1 MEITSVKT
9 NKSNLV
15 KLKLICPYKDIYIC
29 RASIFSMLIDD
40 YFKSNYCCSDN
51 FDNCPIFL
59 AKLLRG

>member
-1 MEITSVKT
+1 MEIALLKKD
-9 NKSNLV
+9 KSNLE

-29 RASIFSMLIDD
+29 KASIFSMLIDE
-40 YFKSNYCCSDN
+40 YFKNNYCCSDN